1 MMETKEQKNESR
13 TKEKKP
19 LTEQQRQQRQ
29 KMLVYP
35 LMVLLFAGCMWL
47 IFAPSSEDKE
57 KERQGQGFNTDMP
70 MPEDSKIIGDKAK
83 AYEQQDLENKR
94 KERRGMVGDLSAF
107 WNDSD
112 GDTPT
117 DDADTSD
124 DYRLTR
130 TETTDGETADER
142 QAGIRTSAAAYQ
154 RLNTSLGTFYEPPKE
169 DTEKEEL
176 RERIDE
182 LEAMLVA
189 QDSKPSTME
198 EQVALLEKS
207 YELAAKYQN
216 DNNAGQ
222 AAQPDET
229 GGSVSTGEKSMKAEP
244 VSDVRRTVVSALPQP
259 MTDSAFIA
267 DYSGERRETA
277 DERQAGI
284 RTSAAAYQR
293 LNTSLGTFY
302 EPPKE
307 DTEKE
312 ELRERIDELEAML
325 VAQDSKPSTMEEQV
339 ALLEKSYELA
349 AKYQN
354 DNNAGQAAQPDETG
368 GSVSTGEKSMKAE
381 PVSDVRRTVVSALP
395 QPMTDSA
402 FIADYSGERNYG
414 FHTAIGAEETTG
426 KNTIAACVQG
436 DQTLTDGQTVKLR
449 LLEPMRVSGR
459 VIPRNTLLVGAARL
473 QGERLGIGI
482 TSLEHGGNI
491 IPVELEVYDSDG
503 QAGIFIPG
511 SMEIDAAKEIGAN
524 MGSSLGSSI
533 NISTDAG
540 AQLASDLGRGAIQG
554 ISQYISKRMRTVKV
568 HLKSGYRVLLY
579 QEKE

>member
-1 MMETKEQKNESR
+1 MEKEQKKNE

-19 LTEQQRQQRQ
+19 LTEQQRRQRQ

-35 LMVLLFAGCMWL
+35 LMVLLFAGCLWL

-70 MPEDSKIIGDKAK
+70 LPEDSKIIGDKAK

-107 WNDSD
+107 WNDGGENGSD
-112 GDTPT
+112 T
-117 DDADTSD
+117 ASD

-130 TETTDGETADER
+130 AETPEDKPGDETR
-142 QAGIRTSAAAYQ
+142 TNIRTSAAAYQ

-189 QDSKPSTME
+189 QESKPSTME
-198 EQVALLEKS
+198 EQV
-207 YELAAKYQN
+207 
-216 DNNAGQ
+216 GQ
-222 AAQPDET
+222 SAQPKET
-229 GGSVSTGEKSMKAEP
+229 EASVSARNGKAVAEP
-244 VSDVRRTVVSALPQP
+244 VS
-259 MTDSAFIA
+259 
-267 DYSGERRETA
+267 G
-277 DERQAGI
+277 
-284 RTSAAAYQR
+284 
-293 LNTSLGTFY
+293 
-302 EPPKE
+302 
-307 DTEKE
+307 
-312 ELRERIDELEAML
+312 
-325 VAQDSKPSTMEEQV
+325 
-339 ALLEKSYELA
+339 
-349 AKYQN
+349 
-354 DNNAGQAAQPDETG
+354 
-368 GSVSTGEKSMKAE
+368 
-381 PVSDVRRTVVSALP
+381 VRRTVVSALP

-449 LLEPMRVSGR
+449 LLEPMRVAGMI
-459 VIPRNTLLVGAARL
+459 VPRNTPLVGAARL
-473 QGERLGIGI
+473 QGERLGIRI
-482 TSLEHGGNI
+482 TSLEHDGSI

-568 HLKSGYRVLLY
+568 HLKSGYKVLLY

>member
-107 WNDSD
+107 WNDGEKD
-112 GDTPT
+112 GIGTV
-117 DDADTSD
+117 SD
-124 DYRLTR
+124 DYRLTQ
-130 TETTDGETADER
+130 TETPEDKSGDETRAN
-142 QAGIRTSAAAYQ
+142 IRTSAAAYQ

-182 LEAMLVA
+182 LEAMLMA
-189 QDSKPSTME
+189 QEGKPSTME

-207 YELAAKYQN
+207 YELAAKYQSGGS
-216 DNNAGQ
+216 NNAGQ
-222 AAQPDET
+222 TAQPEET
-229 GGSVSTGEKSMKAEP
+229 EVAVPERNGKAVAEP
-244 VSDVRRTVVSALPQP
+244 VSDVR
-259 MTDSAFIA
+259 
-267 DYSGERRETA
+267 
-277 DERQAGI
+277 
-284 RTSAAAYQR
+284 
-293 LNTSLGTFY
+293 
-302 EPPKE
+302 K
-307 DTEKE
+307 
-312 ELRERIDELEAML
+312 
-325 VAQDSKPSTMEEQV
+325 
-339 ALLEKSYELA
+339 
-349 AKYQN
+349 
-354 DNNAGQAAQPDETG
+354 
-368 GSVSTGEKSMKAE
+368 
-381 PVSDVRRTVVSALP
+381 TVVSALP

-414 FHTAIGAEETTG
+414 FHTAVGGEATSG
-426 KNTIAACVQG
+426 KNTIAACVQS

>member
-1 MMETKEQKNESR
+1 MYMEKEQKKNE

-19 LTEQQRQQRQ
+19 LTEQQRQQRR

-35 LMVLLFAGCMWL
+35 LMGLLFLGCMWL
-47 IFAPSSEDKE
+47 IFAPSSEDRE
-57 KERQGQGFNTDMP
+57 KAKQGQGFNTDMP
-70 MPEDSKIIGDKAK
+70 LPEDSKIIGDKAK
-83 AYEQQDLENKR
+83 AYEQLQLENR
-94 KERRGMVGDLSAF
+94 QKERRGMVGDLSAF
-107 WNDSD
+107 WNEDNRDESD
-112 GDTPT
+112 TV
-117 DDADTSD
+117 SD
-124 DYRLTR
+124 DYRLTQ
-130 TETTDGETADER
+130 TEPSENERADKQ
-142 QAGIRTSAAAYQ
+142 QAGIRTSAAAYE
-154 RLNTSLGTFYEPPKE
+154 RLNTSLGTFYEPPKK
-169 DTEKEEL
+169 DREKEEL

-182 LEAMLVA
+182 LEAMLMA
-189 QDSKPSTME
+189 QEGKPSSME

-216 DNNAGQ
+216 GKSNAGQ
-222 AAQPDET
+222 SAQPEGTETSAKADER
-229 GGSVSTGEKSMKAEP
+229 SMKAEP
-244 VSDVRRTVVSALPQP
+244 VSGVRPAVVSALPQP

-267 DYSGERRETA
+267 DYA
-277 DERQAGI
+277 
-284 RTSAAAYQR
+284 
-293 LNTSLGTFY
+293 
-302 EPPKE
+302 
-307 DTEKE
+307 
-312 ELRERIDELEAML
+312 
-325 VAQDSKPSTMEEQV
+325 
-339 ALLEKSYELA
+339 
-349 AKYQN
+349 
-354 DNNAGQAAQPDETG
+354 
-368 GSVSTGEKSMKAE
+368 
-381 PVSDVRRTVVSALP
+381 
-395 QPMTDSA
+395 
-402 FIADYSGERNYG
+402 GERNYG
-414 FHTAIGAEETTG
+414 FHTAIGTAEASE

-482 TSLEHGGNI
+482 TSLEHGGSI

-568 HLKSGYRVLLY
+568 HLKSGYKVLLY

>member
-1 MMETKEQKNESR
+1 
-13 TKEKKP
+13 
-19 LTEQQRQQRQ
+19 
-29 KMLVYP
+29 
-35 LMVLLFAGCMWL
+35 
-47 IFAPSSEDKE
+47 
-57 KERQGQGFNTDMP
+57 
-70 MPEDSKIIGDKAK
+70 
-83 AYEQQDLENKR
+83 
-94 KERRGMVGDLSAF
+94 MVGDLSAF
-107 WNDSD
+107 WND
-112 GDTPT
+112 GGENENDT
-117 DDADTSD
+117 ASD

-130 TETTDGETADER
+130 TETPEKETENET

-189 QDSKPSTME
+189 QEGKPSTME

-207 YELAAKYQN
+207 YELAAKYQSEG
-216 DNNAGQ
+216 NNAGQ
-222 AAQPDET
+222 AAQPEET
-229 GGSVSTGEKSMKAEP
+229 GSPVSTGEKSMKAEP
-244 VSDVRRTVVSALPQP
+244 VSDVRRTVVSAL
-259 MTDSAFIA
+259 S
-267 DYSGERRETA
+267 
-277 DERQAGI
+277 
-284 RTSAAAYQR
+284 
-293 LNTSLGTFY
+293 
-302 EPPKE
+302 
-307 DTEKE
+307 
-312 ELRERIDELEAML
+312 
-325 VAQDSKPSTMEEQV
+325 
-339 ALLEKSYELA
+339 
-349 AKYQN
+349 
-354 DNNAGQAAQPDETG
+354 
-368 GSVSTGEKSMKAE
+368 
-381 PVSDVRRTVVSALP
+381 

-414 FHTAIGAEETTG
+414 FHTAIGTEDVTG
-426 KNTIAACVQG
+426 KNTIAASVQG

-459 VIPRNTLLVGAARL
+459 IISRNTTLIGAARL
-473 QGERLGIGI
+473 QGERLGIQI
-482 TSLEHGGNI
+482 TSLEHEGTI

-568 HLKSGYRVLLY
+568 HLKSGYKVLLY
-579 QEKE
+579 QNKE

>member
-1 MMETKEQKNESR
+1 MYMEKEQKKNE

-19 LTEQQRQQRQ
+19 LTDRQRQQRK

-47 IFAPSSEDKE
+47 IFAPSQEDKE
-57 KERQGQGFNTDMP
+57 KEQQGQGFNTDMP
-70 MPEDSKIIGDKAK
+70 LPEDSKIIGDKTK
-83 AYEQQDLENKR
+83 AYEQLELEKRR

-107 WNDSD
+107 WND
-112 GDTPT
+112 GGN
-117 DDADTSD
+117 DAQADNNTAFD
-124 DYRLTR
+124 DYRLTT
-130 TETTDGETADER
+130 TETSEEKTEDKR

-182 LEAMLVA
+182 LEAMLMA
-189 QDSKPSTME
+189 QEGKPSTME

-216 DNNAGQ
+216 GNNTEQ
-222 AAQPDET
+222 TAQPEGTET
-229 GGSVSTGEKSMKAEP
+229 SAKADGKGMKAEP
-244 VSDVRRTVVSALPQP
+244 VSDVRRTVVSAL
-259 MTDSAFIA
+259 
-267 DYSGERRETA
+267 
-277 DERQAGI
+277 
-284 RTSAAAYQR
+284 
-293 LNTSLGTFY
+293 L
-302 EPPKE
+302 
-307 DTEKE
+307 
-312 ELRERIDELEAML
+312 
-325 VAQDSKPSTMEEQV
+325 
-339 ALLEKSYELA
+339 
-349 AKYQN
+349 
-354 DNNAGQAAQPDETG
+354 
-368 GSVSTGEKSMKAE
+368 
-381 PVSDVRRTVVSALP
+381 

-414 FHTAIGAEETTG
+414 FHTAIGTAEAQE
-426 KNTIAACVQG
+426 KNTLAACVQG
-436 DQTLTDGQTVKLR
+436 DQTVTDGQTVKLR

-459 VIPRNTLLVGAARL
+459 IVLRNTTLVGAARL
-473 QGERLGIGI
+473 QGERLGVRI

-554 ISQYISKRMRTVKV
+554 ISQYISKRMRTIKV

>member
-1 MMETKEQKNESR
+1 MMETKEQKNETR

-57 KERQGQGFNTDMP
+57 KAEQGQGFNTDMP
-70 MPEDSKIIGDKAK
+70 LPEDSKIIGDKAK
-83 AYEQQDLENKR
+83 AYEQLDLENKQ

-107 WNDSD
+107 WNDGEKDGSD
-112 GDTPT
+112 TV
-117 DDADTSD
+117 SD

-130 TETTDGETADER
+130 TDTPEKETEDET
-142 QAGIRTSAAAYQ
+142 QAGIRTSAAAYE

-176 RERIDE
+176 RKRIDE

-189 QDSKPSTME
+189 QEGKPSTME

-216 DNNAGQ
+216 GNNAGQ
-222 AAQPDET
+222 TAQPEEAES
-229 GGSVSTGEKSMKAEP
+229 SVSTGEKTK
-244 VSDVRRTVVSALPQP
+244 
-259 MTDSAFIA
+259 
-267 DYSGERRETA
+267 
-277 DERQAGI
+277 
-284 RTSAAAYQR
+284 
-293 LNTSLGTFY
+293 
-302 EPPKE
+302 
-307 DTEKE
+307 
-312 ELRERIDELEAML
+312 
-325 VAQDSKPSTMEEQV
+325 
-339 ALLEKSYELA
+339 
-349 AKYQN
+349 
-354 DNNAGQAAQPDETG
+354 
-368 GSVSTGEKSMKAE
+368 KAE

-482 TSLEHGGNI
+482 TSLEHGGSI

-568 HLKSGYRVLLY
+568 HLKSGYKVLLY

>member
-1 MMETKEQKNESR
+1 METKEQKNETR

-19 LTEQQRQQRQ
+19 LTEQQRQQRK

-35 LMVLLFAGCMWL
+35 LMVLLFVGCMWL

-57 KERQGQGFNTDMP
+57 KAEQGQGFNTDMP
-70 MPEDSKIIGDKAK
+70 LPEDSKIIGDKAK
-83 AYEQQDLENKR
+83 AYEQQDLENKQ

-107 WNDSD
+107 WND
-112 GDTPT
+112 GGENENDT
-117 DDADTSD
+117 ASD

-130 TETTDGETADER
+130 TETPEKETENET
-142 QAGIRTSAAAYQ
+142 QAGIRTSVAAYQ

-189 QDSKPSTME
+189 QEGKPSTME

-207 YELAAKYQN
+207 YELAAKYQSEG
-216 DNNAGQ
+216 NNAGQ
-222 AAQPDET
+222 AAQPEET
-229 GGSVSTGEKSMKAEP
+229 GSPVSTGEKSMKAEP
-244 VSDVRRTVVSALPQP
+244 VSDVRRTVVSAL
-259 MTDSAFIA
+259 S
-267 DYSGERRETA
+267 
-277 DERQAGI
+277 
-284 RTSAAAYQR
+284 
-293 LNTSLGTFY
+293 
-302 EPPKE
+302 
-307 DTEKE
+307 
-312 ELRERIDELEAML
+312 
-325 VAQDSKPSTMEEQV
+325 
-339 ALLEKSYELA
+339 
-349 AKYQN
+349 
-354 DNNAGQAAQPDETG
+354 
-368 GSVSTGEKSMKAE
+368 
-381 PVSDVRRTVVSALP
+381 

-414 FHTAIGAEETTG
+414 FHTAIGTEDVTG
-426 KNTIAACVQG
+426 KNTIAASVQG

-459 VIPRNTLLVGAARL
+459 IISRNTTLIGAARL
-473 QGERLGIGI
+473 QGERLGIQI
-482 TSLEHGGNI
+482 TSLEHEGTI

-568 HLKSGYRVLLY
+568 HLKSGYKVLLY
-579 QEKE
+579 QNKE

>member
-1 MMETKEQKNESR
+1 MCMEKEQKKNE

-19 LTEQQRQQRQ
+19 LTEQQRQQRR

-35 LMVLLFAGCMWL
+35 LMGLLFLGCLWL
-47 IFAPSSEDKE
+47 IFAPSSEDRE
-57 KERQGQGFNTDMP
+57 KARQGQGFNTDMP
-70 MPEDSKIIGDKAK
+70 LPEDSKIIGDKAK
-83 AYEQQDLENKR
+83 AYEQLQLENR
-94 KERRGMVGDLSAF
+94 QKERRGMVGDLSAF
-107 WNDSD
+107 WNEDNRDESD
-112 GDTPT
+112 TV
-117 DDADTSD
+117 SD
-124 DYRLTR
+124 DYRLTQ
-130 TETTDGETADER
+130 TEPSENERADKQ
-142 QAGIRTSAAAYQ
+142 QAGIRTSAAAYE
-154 RLNTSLGTFYEPPKE
+154 RLNTSLGTFYEPPKK
-169 DTEKEEL
+169 DREKEEL

-182 LEAMLVA
+182 LEAMLMA
-189 QDSKPSTME
+189 QEGKPSSME

-216 DNNAGQ
+216 GKGNAGQ
-222 AAQPDET
+222 TAQPEGTETSAKADER
-229 GGSVSTGEKSMKAEP
+229 SMKAEP
-244 VSDVRRTVVSALPQP
+244 VSGVRPAVVSALPQP

-267 DYSGERRETA
+267 DYA
-277 DERQAGI
+277 
-284 RTSAAAYQR
+284 
-293 LNTSLGTFY
+293 
-302 EPPKE
+302 
-307 DTEKE
+307 
-312 ELRERIDELEAML
+312 
-325 VAQDSKPSTMEEQV
+325 
-339 ALLEKSYELA
+339 
-349 AKYQN
+349 
-354 DNNAGQAAQPDETG
+354 
-368 GSVSTGEKSMKAE
+368 
-381 PVSDVRRTVVSALP
+381 
-395 QPMTDSA
+395 
-402 FIADYSGERNYG
+402 GERNYG
-414 FHTAIGAEETTG
+414 FHTAIGTAEASE

-436 DQTLTDGQTVKLR
+436 DQTITDGQTVKLR

-482 TSLEHGGNI
+482 TSLEHGGSI

>member
-1 MMETKEQKNESR
+1 MYMEKEQKKNE

-19 LTEQQRQQRQ
+19 LTEQQRQQRK

-35 LMVLLFAGCMWL
+35 LMGLLFLGCMWL
-47 IFAPSSEDKE
+47 IFAPSSEDRE
-57 KERQGQGFNTDMP
+57 KARQGQGFNTDMP
-70 MPEDSKIIGDKAK
+70 LPEDSKIIGDKAK
-83 AYEQQDLENKR
+83 AYEQLQLENR
-94 KERRGMVGDLSAF
+94 QKERRGMVGDLSSF
-107 WNDSD
+107 WHD
-112 GDTPT
+112 GAEKPDT
-117 DDADTSD
+117 AAASD
-124 DYRLTR
+124 DYRLTQ
-130 TETTDGETADER
+130 TEPSENERADKQ
-142 QAGIRTSAAAYQ
+142 QAGIRTSAAAYE
-154 RLNTSLGTFYEPPKE
+154 RLNTSLGTFYETPKE
-169 DTEKEEL
+169 DREKEEL

-182 LEAMLVA
+182 LEALMA
-189 QDSKPSTME
+189 QEGKPSSME

-207 YELAAKYQN
+207 YELAARYQN
-216 DNNAGQ
+216 GKNNAGQ
-222 AAQPDET
+222 TAQPEGTETSAKSDER
-229 GGSVSTGEKSMKAEP
+229 SMKAEP
-244 VSDVRRTVVSALPQP
+244 VSGVRPAVVSALPQP

-267 DYSGERRETA
+267 DYA
-277 DERQAGI
+277 
-284 RTSAAAYQR
+284 
-293 LNTSLGTFY
+293 
-302 EPPKE
+302 
-307 DTEKE
+307 
-312 ELRERIDELEAML
+312 
-325 VAQDSKPSTMEEQV
+325 
-339 ALLEKSYELA
+339 
-349 AKYQN
+349 
-354 DNNAGQAAQPDETG
+354 
-368 GSVSTGEKSMKAE
+368 
-381 PVSDVRRTVVSALP
+381 
-395 QPMTDSA
+395 
-402 FIADYSGERNYG
+402 GERNYG
-414 FHTAIGAEETTG
+414 FHTAIGTAEASE

-482 TSLEHGGNI
+482 TSLEHGGSI

>member
-1 MMETKEQKNESR
+1 MYMEKEQKKNE

-19 LTEQQRQQRQ
+19 LTEQQRQQRK

-47 IFAPSSEDKE
+47 IFAPSQEDKE
-57 KERQGQGFNTDMP
+57 KEQQGQGFNTDMP
-70 MPEDSKIIGDKAK
+70 LPEDSKIIGDKTK

-94 KERRGMVGDLSAF
+94 KERRGMVSDLSSF
-107 WNDSD
+107 WNDGNGNESD
-112 GDTPT
+112 TV
-117 DDADTSD
+117 SD
-124 DYRLTR
+124 DYRLTT
-130 TETTDGETADER
+130 TETSEEKTADKR
-142 QAGIRTSAAAYQ
+142 QAGIRTSAAAYE
-154 RLNTSLGTFYEPPKE
+154 RLNTSLGTFYDPPM
-169 DTEKEEL
+169 DDREKEEL

-182 LEAMLVA
+182 LEAMLMA
-189 QDSKPSTME
+189 QEDKPSTME

-216 DNNAGQ
+216 GGNNAGQ
-222 AAQPDET
+222 AVQPEET
-229 GGSVSTGEKSMKAEP
+229 GTSVRTSEKSMKAEP
-244 VSDVRRTVVSALPQP
+244 VSNVYRT
-259 MTDSAFIA
+259 I
-267 DYSGERRETA
+267 
-277 DERQAGI
+277 
-284 RTSAAAYQR
+284 
-293 LNTSLGTFY
+293 
-302 EPPKE
+302 
-307 DTEKE
+307 
-312 ELRERIDELEAML
+312 
-325 VAQDSKPSTMEEQV
+325 
-339 ALLEKSYELA
+339 
-349 AKYQN
+349 
-354 DNNAGQAAQPDETG
+354 
-368 GSVSTGEKSMKAE
+368 
-381 PVSDVRRTVVSALP
+381 VSALP

-414 FHTAIGAEETTG
+414 FHTAIGTAEAQE

-436 DQTLTDGQTVKLR
+436 DQTITDGQTVKLR

-459 VIPRNTLLVGAARL
+459 IIPRNTTLVGTARL
-473 QGERLGIGI
+473 QGERLGINI
-482 TSLEHGGNI
+482 TSLEHGGSI

-503 QAGIFIPG
+503 QAGVFIPG

-568 HLKSGYRVLLY
+568 HLKSGYRILLC

>member
-182 LEAMLVA
+182 LEA
-189 QDSKPSTME
+189 
-198 EQVALLEKS
+198 VALLEKS

-244 VSDVRRTVVSALPQP
+244 VSDVRRTVVSALPQ
-259 MTDSAFIA
+259 T
-267 DYSGERRETA
+267 
-277 DERQAGI
+277 
-284 RTSAAAYQR
+284 
-293 LNTSLGTFY
+293 
-302 EPPKE
+302 
-307 DTEKE
+307 
-312 ELRERIDELEAML
+312 
-325 VAQDSKPSTMEEQV
+325 
-339 ALLEKSYELA
+339 
-349 AKYQN
+349 
-354 DNNAGQAAQPDETG
+354 
-368 GSVSTGEKSMKAE
+368 
-381 PVSDVRRTVVSALP
+381 
-395 QPMTDSA
+395 MTDSA

-449 LLEPMRVSGR
+449 LLEP
-459 VIPRNTLLVGAARL
+459 
-473 QGERLGIGI
+473 GIRI
-482 TSLEHGGNI
+482 TSLEHDGII

-568 HLKSGYRVLLY
+568 HLKSGYKVLLY
-579 QEKE
+579 QEKEYCCIRKRNKQQTNF

>member
-1 MMETKEQKNESR
+1 MYMEKEQKKNE

-19 LTEQQRQQRQ
+19 LTEQQRQQRK

-35 LMVLLFAGCMWL
+35 LMGLLFLGCLWL
-47 IFAPSSEDKE
+47 IFAPSSEDRE
-57 KERQGQGFNTDMP
+57 KAKQGQGFNTDMP
-70 MPEDSKIIGDKAK
+70 LPEDSKIIGDKAK
-83 AYEQQDLENKR
+83 AYEQLQLENR
-94 KERRGMVGDLSAF
+94 QKERRGMVGDLSAF

-130 TETTDGETADER
+130 TETTDG
-142 QAGIRTSAAAYQ
+142 
-154 RLNTSLGTFYEPPKE
+154 
-169 DTEKEEL
+169 
-176 RERIDE
+176 
-182 LEAMLVA
+182 
-189 QDSKPSTME
+189 
-198 EQVALLEKS
+198 
-207 YELAAKYQN
+207 
-216 DNNAGQ
+216 
-222 AAQPDET
+222 
-229 GGSVSTGEKSMKAEP
+229 
-244 VSDVRRTVVSALPQP
+244 
-259 MTDSAFIA
+259 
-267 DYSGERRETA
+267 ETA

-482 TSLEHGGNI
+482 TSLEHGGSI
-491 IPVELEVYDSDG
+491 IPVKLEVYDSDG

-554 ISQYISKRMRTVKV
+554 ISQYISKRMRTIKV

>member
-1 MMETKEQKNESR
+1 MCMEKEQKKNE

-19 LTEQQRQQRQ
+19 LTEQQRQQRR

-35 LMVLLFAGCMWL
+35 LMGLLFLGCMWL
-47 IFAPSSEDKE
+47 IFAPSSEDRE
-57 KERQGQGFNTDMP
+57 KARQGQGFNTDMP
-70 MPEDSKIIGDKAK
+70 LPEDSKIIGDKAK
-83 AYEQQDLENKR
+83 AYEQLQLENR
-94 KERRGMVGDLSAF
+94 QKERRGMVGDLSSF
-107 WNDSD
+107 WHD
-112 GDTPT
+112 GAEKPDT
-117 DDADTSD
+117 AAASD
-124 DYRLTR
+124 DYRLTQ
-130 TETTDGETADER
+130 TEPSENERADKQ
-142 QAGIRTSAAAYQ
+142 QAGIRTSAAAYE
-154 RLNTSLGTFYEPPKE
+154 RLSTSLGTFYEPPKE
-169 DTEKEEL
+169 DREKEEL

-182 LEAMLVA
+182 LEAMLMA
-189 QDSKPSTME
+189 QEGKPSSME

-216 DNNAGQ
+216 GKGNAGQ
-222 AAQPDET
+222 TEEMET
-229 GGSVSTGEKSMKAEP
+229 SAKADGKSMKAEP
-244 VSDVRRTVVSALPQP
+244 VSGVRPAVVSALPQP

-267 DYSGERRETA
+267 DYA
-277 DERQAGI
+277 
-284 RTSAAAYQR
+284 
-293 LNTSLGTFY
+293 
-302 EPPKE
+302 
-307 DTEKE
+307 
-312 ELRERIDELEAML
+312 
-325 VAQDSKPSTMEEQV
+325 
-339 ALLEKSYELA
+339 
-349 AKYQN
+349 
-354 DNNAGQAAQPDETG
+354 
-368 GSVSTGEKSMKAE
+368 
-381 PVSDVRRTVVSALP
+381 
-395 QPMTDSA
+395 
-402 FIADYSGERNYG
+402 GERNYG
-414 FHTAIGAEETTG
+414 FHTAIGTAEAPE

-482 TSLEHGGNI
+482 TSLEHGGSI

-579 QEKE
+579 QKKE